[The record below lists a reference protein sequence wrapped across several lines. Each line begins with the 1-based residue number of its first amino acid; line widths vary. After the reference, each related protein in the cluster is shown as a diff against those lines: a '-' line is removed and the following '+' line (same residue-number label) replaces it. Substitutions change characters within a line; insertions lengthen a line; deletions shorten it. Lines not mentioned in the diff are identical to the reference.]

1 MASNLY
7 LPVLEMIWPLIAD
20 DATNDS
26 IMGVR
31 INPACVADPP
41 ITPWEK
47 TGTYRMAPNIPIA
60 VKNKAQ
66 TDTIKTLLRKRL
78 SDKIGLL
85 TFLSMRIKINKQA
98 KERIRQLMICHEDH
112 S

>member
-7 LPVLEMIWPLIAD
+7 FPVLEMIWPLIAE

-31 INPACVADPP
+31 ISPACVADPP

-66 TDTIKTLLRKRL
+66 TDTIKTLLRKRW
-78 SDKIGLL
+78 SDRIG
-85 TFLSMRIKINKQA
+85 FLAFFSMLMKINKQTIE
-98 KERIRQLMICHEDH
+98 KIRQLMI
-112 S
+112 